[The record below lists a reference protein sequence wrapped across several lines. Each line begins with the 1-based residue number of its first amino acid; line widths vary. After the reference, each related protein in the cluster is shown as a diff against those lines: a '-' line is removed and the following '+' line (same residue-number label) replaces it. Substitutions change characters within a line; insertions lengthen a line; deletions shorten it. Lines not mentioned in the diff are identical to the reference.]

1 MTNKILA
8 DERIDQ
14 RIKDVLGHIDMDQA
28 VTHFSSREEMMAFE
42 QTEEGM
48 AAKALMEMINNAE
61 HYKYVVPSDDL
72 VTTTKEFVS
81 HPDGNTIKIQYIR
94 PDTQDALP
102 CVYYIHGGGMEVSSC
117 FDELYAAWGRCI
129 ARQNVTVAMVD
140 FRNARWAS
148 SAPEVAP
155 YPAGLNDCVSGI
167 KWVHTNAAELNID
180 AKKIILAG

>member
-1 MTNKILA
+1 MTNKILV

-61 HYKYVVPSDDL
+61 HYKYVVPSDGL
-72 VTTTKEFVS
+72 VTTTKEFIS

-102 CVYYIHGGGMEVSSC
+102 CVY
-117 FDELYAAWGRCI
+117 
-129 ARQNVTVAMVD
+129 
-140 FRNARWAS
+140 
-148 SAPEVAP
+148 
-155 YPAGLNDCVSGI
+155 
-167 KWVHTNAAELNID
+167 
-180 AKKIILAG
+180 